1 MKTKAEENQISQRA
15 ALYAR
20 VSTDDQ
26 RERQT
31 IQGQVDALVGAAP
44 HLGLEIVDQYLD
56 DGVSGTIPMEK
67 REAGA
72 RLIEDARAKKFDV
85 VVFYRLDRLARSLRK
100 FLDIVDFFEEAGI
113 GLKSMTEP
121 FDTTN
126 PMGRFAVQ
134 MMAAVAELERG
145 TIIERTSMGRAR
157 IASQGRWTGG
167 VVPYGYKLDQEG
179 VSDPRLGAT

>member
-1 MKTKAEENQISQRA
+1 MKKEAPKIPQRA
-15 ALYAR
+15 ALYAV

-31 IQGQVDALVGAAP
+31 IQSQVDALVGAAP
-44 HLGLEIVDQYLD
+44 HQGLEIVDQYLD
-56 DGVSGTIPMEK
+56 DGWSGTLPMEK
-67 REAGA
+67 RPEGA
-72 RLIEDARAKKFDV
+72 RLVEDAKAKKFDV
-85 VVFYRLDRLARSLRK
+85 VFFYKLDRLARSLRK

-157 IASQGRWTGG
+157 IAAQGRWTGG
-167 VVPYGYKLDQEG
+167 VVPYGYVLDQDR
-179 VSDPRLGAT
+179 VSDP